1 MDKIFVF
8 DLDNTLIDTQSKVR
22 VLDSNGNVIDRLDSR
37 FYNDNVKHDGKTLD
51 FSEFDDLCQLLSE
64 PELPTMECL
73 IHCLNKYP
81 EQTYILTARQDP
93 YIIHNWAI
101 VKGLYG
107 LAFKNIKCV
116 DFNQYDATHE
126 AKVEYIKSWISSN
139 TQVFFWDD
147 DARNIKAAY
156 LAIDDI
162 VINPNI
168 LTLKNEMDK

>member
-1 MDKIFVF
+1 MNKIFVF
-8 DLDNTLIDTQSKVR
+8 DLDNTLIDTQAKVR
-22 VLDSNGNVIDRLDSR
+22 VLDSNVNVVYLLVSK
-37 FYNDNVKHDGKTLD
+37 FYNYKEKHDGKTLD
-51 FSEFDDLCQLLSE
+51 FSEFDDLYQLLSE

-81 EQTYILTARQDP
+81 KQTYILTARQDP
-93 YIIHNWAI
+93 YIIHNWAL
-101 VKGLYG
+101 VKGLYE